1 MSAQPYTSNDDKEKP
16 ATSHLENVL
25 SYDDAL
31 EKQPAA
37 LHGKVENMD
46 EAAQVMANAGKVEY
60 TLAEDKAVLRK
71 IDTWILPVLCLVYW
85 VQQLDKSSV
94 SYAAVFDLREYFHR
108 CSFGLSDSP
117 NLRGSDALEGPA
129 IQLADIHRLHCST
142 RLPAAQF
149 VCAREIPRQVVGL
162 VQLVWM

>member
-1 MSAQPYTSNDDKEKP
+1 MSAPPYAPQDEKEKSD
-16 ATSHLENVL
+16 ASHLEHVL
-25 SYDDAL
+25 SFDETL

-46 EAAQVMANAGKVEY
+46 EAAQVMANAGKIEY

-94 SYAAVFDLREYFHR
+94 SYAAVFDLRKRF
-108 CSFGLSDSP
+108 
-117 NLRGSDALEGPA
+117 
-129 IQLADIHRLHCST
+129 
-142 RLPAAQF
+142 
-149 VCAREIPRQVVGL
+149 
-162 VQLVWM
+162 